1 MKAIRTWLKAAAAK
15 MQIFTAKMNAQIKRV
30 VNPTTTKMV
39 KFTTTVII
47 GNKQL
52 ASCTKKV
59 AKYTTKVVA
68 LIPKLRILKVLSAL
82 IVDGT
87 FSGTFST

>member
-1 MKAIRTWLKAAAAK
+1 MKAAATK
-15 MQIFTAKMNAQIKRV
+15 MLIFTAKMNAQIKRV
-30 VNPTTTKMV
+30 VNPTTTKKV
-39 KFTTTVII
+39 KFATTVII

-52 ASCTKKV
+52 AMCTTKV

-82 IVDGT
+82 IVDVT
-87 FSGTFST
+87 FSATFST